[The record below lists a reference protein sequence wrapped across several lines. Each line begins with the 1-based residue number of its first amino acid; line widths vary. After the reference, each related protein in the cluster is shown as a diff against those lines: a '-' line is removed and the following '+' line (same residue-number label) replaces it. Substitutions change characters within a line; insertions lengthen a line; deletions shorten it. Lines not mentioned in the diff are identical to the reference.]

1 MLTLPIDNFGGQSQ
15 HSSTNKSQIEWMAS
29 SFMFSMFCINKCG
42 RNFSSK
48 QLACFAVCL
57 LVLVPI
63 TGCSKKKV
71 EPKPQQNVVTDMD
84 IKVDRQSNDS
94 KDD

>member
-1 MLTLPIDNFGGQSQ
+1 
-15 HSSTNKSQIEWMAS
+15 MAS

-48 QLACFAVCL
+48 QLACLSVCL
-57 LVLVPI
+57 LMLVASI
-63 TGCSKKKV
+63 GCSKKK
-71 EPKPQQNVVTDMD
+71 EDPKPQQNVVTDMD
-84 IKVDRQSNDS
+84 IKVDRQSNESKES